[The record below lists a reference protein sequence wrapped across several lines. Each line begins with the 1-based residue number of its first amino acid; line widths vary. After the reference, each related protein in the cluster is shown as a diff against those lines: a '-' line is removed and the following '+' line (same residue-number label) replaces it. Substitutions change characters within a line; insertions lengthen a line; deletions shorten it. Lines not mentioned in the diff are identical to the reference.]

1 MRRTFL
7 AAVVVVVVV
16 AAALPLGAADPEPS
30 KRQRELIVELLGL
43 TAGEGTMQEVMS
55 SILDQSEK
63 QFIAKAEARGD
74 MPKDL
79 EERKELY
86 TLLHEEL
93 ARVDVS
99 AALAEPA
106 IRIYAKYYTE
116 RELADLVAFYRTPT
130 GRKSIKVLPAI
141 VRESAE
147 ASAKSLGPLLEE
159 AASRASDRQSLK
171 RRPWRQAMTDIR
183 ALTEAVESYARE
195 KADSSYPPGDF
206 ASLGRF
212 LVPKHLEAMPAK
224 DPWGTPYGYAASAD
238 GQHYRIAC
246 AGADRKFEPT
256 SLQIVFSA
264 DGRPPK
270 DKVNERLE
278 DDIIA
283 QDGVFVQYLVLKK

>member
-1 MRRTFL
+1 
-7 AAVVVVVVV
+7 
-16 AAALPLGAADPEPS
+16 
-30 KRQRELIVELLGL
+30 
-43 TAGEGTMQEVMS
+43 MQEVMK
-55 SILDQSEK
+55 SILEQSQK

-74 MPKDL
+74 VPKDL

-86 TLLHEEL
+86 ALLHEEL
-93 ARVDVS
+93 AGIDVS

-116 RELADLVAFYRTPT
+116 SELADLVAFYRTPT

-171 RRPWRQAMTDIR
+171 RQPWRQVMADIR
-183 ALTEAVESYARE
+183 RLGIAVLAYSVEQ
-195 KADSSYPPGDF
+195 ADSSDPPGDF

-212 LVPKHLEAMPAK
+212 LVPKYLEAMPAK
-224 DPWGTPYGYAASAD
+224 DPWGTPYGYVASPD
-238 GQHYRIAC
+238 GQHCRIVC
-246 AGADRKFEPT
+246 AGSDRKFEPA
-256 SLQIVFSA
+256 SLRIVLSA
-264 DGRPPK
+264 DGKNPK
-270 DKVNERLE
+270 EKVNERLE
-278 DDIIA
+278 EDFIQ